1 MKILFLL
8 RHAKAVPASDG
19 LKDFDRSLSDQGRRQ
34 AERVGK
40 YLTEQNVVVDLV
52 LSSPALR
59 ARETTELAMKAAGF
73 LAEVR
78 HDQRIYEASRQQLL
92 EVIAEIGEDKSGVLL
107 VGHNPGIEE
116 LSQHLTDRYAP
127 MATATVA
134 KIDLEDSQWTKVA
147 HEKGHLD
154 WLLKPDELGA

>member
-1 MKILFLL
+1 MKILLLL

-19 LKDFDRSLSDQGRRQ
+19 LKDFDRSLNDQGRRQ

-40 YLTEQNVVVDLV
+40 YLKKRNIVLDLV

-59 ARETTELAMKAAGF
+59 ARETTELVTTAAQC

-78 HDQRIYEASRQQLL
+78 YDQRIYEASRQQLL
-92 EVIAEIGEDKSGVLL
+92 EVISEVGENKSGVLL

-116 LSQHLTDRYAP
+116 LLQHLTDRYAP
-127 MATATVA
+127 MATATLA
-134 KIDLEDSQWTKVA
+134 KIDLKVA
-147 HEKGHLD
+147 DGTKITGQGGQLD
-154 WLLKPDELGA
+154 WLVKPDEAGG